1 MLAQSEDFKILLV
14 FCPVSSKFNFFTA
27 SKISFGEE
35 EITLIEN
42 QFNQSGH
49 AKEIVIKFNE
59 ETGLVVNEELL
70 YIENEPFIAT
80 NSAVLPLAFFDALKQ
95 KDFSLARHYLTEE
108 LKRSVSSAALE
119 EYFGE
124 FYEVVPYNFNS
135 SKGYY
140 AAIKT
145 AGKTKIFCFKVI
157 NGEIAEIEAVKEWFY
172 YFKDCYI
179 LK

>member
-49 AKEIVIKFNE
+49 AKEILIKFDE
-59 ETGLVVNEELL
+59 EKGIVLTEELL
-70 YIENEPFIAT
+70 YVENAPNVA
-80 NSAVLPLAFFDALKQ
+80 SAPAVLPLAFFDAVKQ
-95 KDFSLARHYLTEE
+95 KDFDLAKYYLTED
-108 LKRSVSSAALE
+108 LKRSVSSAVLE
-119 EYFGE
+119 EYFGS
-124 FYEVVPYNFNS
+124 FNEVVPYNFNV

-140 AAIKT
+140 AAIKSE
-145 AGKTKIFCFKVI
+145 GKTQIFCFKVL
-157 NGEIAEIEAVKEWFY
+157 NGKIAEIEPVKWCFY
-172 YFKDCYI
+172 Y
-179 LK
+179 LKRLYLIK